1 MPQGKGCEVAQAGP
15 WHGGSSKAVL
25 QCPPSP
31 WKQRAN
37 GGEGA
42 QGALRGWCPFPPSS
56 LASFDFKKLFCAR
69 WGDSWLENIL
79 LEELK
84 LHDPHLA
91 A

>member
-1 MPQGKGCEVAQAGP
+1 MVVPPGALPISPVSAASVRAGEN
-15 WHGGSSKAVL
+15 
-25 QCPPSP
+25 
-31 WKQRAN
+31 R
-37 GGEGA
+37 EDGA
-42 QGALRGWCPFPPSS
+42 QEVHQGWCCFPPSS
-56 LASFDFKKLFCAR
+56 LASFDFKKLFYAR